1 MTTNE
6 EYKYKLIIPT
16 SLRNNNN
23 TNKNKTNSVEH
34 KNNSD
39 LLFEIMDE
47 ENKGKLHILYS
58 TFLKKYGYSSNLLI
72 PYYDEINSKV
82 VNMIVINNPDDV
94 ERITMKHVKKTPYL
108 KPILYDS
115 IISTTCVNNW
125 SKQRKN
131 YQPAF
136 SVENELKK
144 LLPNII
150 SRAKV
155 GVNIL
160 YNLQKY
166 CDNEYIDIYEFFLNE
181 TMAQLQLSMFGFSN
195 EFQEKTNKKIRNS
208 FNGNNVEYA
217 NEFVSSLLEEIKK
230 SNGSLS
236 KAMLEYNKSFNSK
249 KKEIYGNALI
259 FPFAGHDTTANTLSW
274 LIFEVCK
281 NKIIYK
287 KLQKEVDDFWLNHKD
302 PEIEYDDLKEL
313 KYMNRCIMET
323 LRLWTSIPN
332 GTSRE
337 LIEDEFI
344 IGKSGEKVKIP
355 SGTYV
360 QIPNWT
366 RHRNPELWGNDVNEF
381 NPDREFR
388 DEEIY
393 NNQGIGTYNPNS
405 KRFSPFTYGPRDC
418 IGKNFSQIEMRII
431 LLYLIK
437 NFIFIIPKQQ
447 IEKYNY
453 ENISFNSKTLAPRN
467 IFNKD
472 LYERKFGMY
481 VKILSKNISSK
492 I

>member
-1 MTTNE
+1 METNN
-6 EYKYKLIIPT
+6 EYKYKLVTPT
-16 SLRNNNN
+16 SLI
-23 TNKNKTNSVEH
+23 NKNKSKTNGVEYN
-34 KNNSD
+34 KNYNSD

-47 ENKGKLHILYS
+47 EKKGKLHILYS
-58 TFLKKYGYSSNLLI
+58 NFLKNHGYSTNFLI
-72 PYYDEINSKV
+72 PYYDETKSKV
-82 VNMIVINNPDDV
+82 VHMIVINNPEDV
-94 ERITMKHVKKTPYL
+94 ERIAMKHVKKTPYL
-108 KPILYDS
+108 KPLVYDS
-115 IISTTCVNNW
+115 IISTTNTKSW
-125 SKQRKN
+125 ITQRKN
-131 YQPAF
+131 YQHAF

-144 LLPNII
+144 LIPNIM
-150 SRAKV
+150 SRANI
-155 GVNIL
+155 GVKIL
-160 YNLQKY
+160 NELNKY
-166 CDNEYIDIYEFFLNE
+166 CDEEYLDIHEFFLNE
-181 TMAQLQLSMFGFSN
+181 TMAQLQLNMFGLSN
-195 EFQEKTNKKIRNS
+195 DFQEKTNKKIRNA
-208 FNGNNVEYA
+208 FNGQNVEYA

-230 SNGSLS
+230 SRGSLS
-236 KAMLEYNKSFNSK
+236 KAMMNYNNSFKLN

-281 NKIIYK
+281 NDLIYK
-287 KLQKEVDDFWLNHKD
+287 KLQKEVDDFWFNHKVS
-302 PEIEYDDLKEL
+302 EIEYNDLKEL

-337 LIEDEFI
+337 LIEDDYI

-355 SGTYV
+355 AGTYV

-366 RHRNPELWGNDVNEF
+366 RHRNPELWGDDVNEF

-393 NNQGIGTYNPNS
+393 DNKGIGTYNPNS
-405 KRFSPFTYGPRDC
+405 ERYSPFTYGPRDC

-437 NFIFIIPKQQ
+437 NFIFIIPKYQ
-447 IEKYNY
+447 IEKYTY

-472 LYERKFGMY
+472 LYDRKFGMY
-481 VKILSKNISSK
+481 VKVLSRNMISK